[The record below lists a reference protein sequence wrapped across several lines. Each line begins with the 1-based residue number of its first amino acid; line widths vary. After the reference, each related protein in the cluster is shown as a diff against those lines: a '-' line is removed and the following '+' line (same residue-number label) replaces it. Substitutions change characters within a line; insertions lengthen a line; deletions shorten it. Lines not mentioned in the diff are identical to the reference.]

1 MKNRIK
7 KLRKSLDMTQADF
20 SSKIGLSRN
29 FIAQIET
36 GAKVP
41 SNRTISDICREFNVR
56 EEWLRNG
63 EEPMNP
69 DSDIE
74 FADLCFQIG
83 LKDERARAVLEKYLK
98 LNEEDKKLFMNLLE
112 RLAKRAEG

>member
-1 MKNRIK
+1 
-7 KLRKSLDMTQADF
+7 MTQVEFA
-20 SSKIGLSRN
+20 GRLSLSQN
-29 FIAQIET
+29 FIAQVES
-36 GAKVP
+36 GKKNM
-41 SNRTISDICREFNVR
+41 SDRTVLDICREFNIR
-56 EEWLRNG
+56 EEWLRTG

-98 LNEEDKKLFMNLLE
+98 LDEEDKKLFMNLLE
-112 RLAKRAEG
+112 RLTKRTED